1 MVKNDDK
8 VSELSKQKP
17 RDEEEKFFAKFSE
30 TQLNAILLLILSATF
45 MIQGITTY
53 LEAIQHA
60 EFIRIWFISI
70 ILSLI
75 FLVASVVSIAIG
87 GIVAP
92 LKFKRSLEKISFG
105 NFILGFLFFMASLL
119 LLLFILIAAA

>member
-1 MVKNDDK
+1 MAKNDK
-8 VSELSKQKP
+8 VIELSKLKP
-17 RDEEEKFFAKFSE
+17 RAEEEKFFAKFSS

-60 EFIRIWFISI
+60 EFIRVWFIII

-75 FLVASVVSIAIG
+75 FLVASVVSITLV

-92 LKFKRSLEKISFG
+92 LKLKRRLEQISFG
-105 NFILGFLFFMASLL
+105 NFIMGFIFFMASLF
-119 LLLFILIAAA
+119 LLLFILIVAA